1 MHEGT
6 LETLKVPQNPL
17 DVLAQQIVAMCAT
30 RSITRSEIRTT
41 IRRAAS
47 HIELGDASLDNV
59 LEMLSGRYAALG
71 QVELRP
77 RLSWGRATDTLS
89 ARRGVALLTRT
100 NVGTIP
106 VRGLYAVHAGHDG
119 PKVGE
124 LDEELV
130 FESRVGEVFALGAT
144 SWRIEEI
151 TRDRVIV
158 SPAPGEV
165 AKLPFWRGDGPG
177 RAADLGLRVGAL
189 TRELQDLPRDAA
201 SARLCADFQATAK
214 AADNLLDY
222 LDEQRESTEVV
233 PTDRTIVVER
243 FPDELGDWRVCI
255 LTPMGARVHTPWAM
269 VLERVLGRRSGFEVQ
284 LMYADDGIVV
294 RFADADELP
303 DLDDLFPAPDELE
316 TLLVEQLADTALFA
330 GLFRESAARALL
342 LPRRG
347 PRARSP
353 LWAQRLKSAGLLA
366 AVRNQGDF
374 PILLECYREA
384 LADYFDL
391 DALKHLLQSVHD
403 GRTRVHECVTP
414 RASPFSRSLVFAY
427 VATYLYE
434 QDAPLAERKAQA
446 LSLDRELLAEL
457 VGDAALL
464 ELLDPDVITAVEAAL
479 QHLSPERRARDADEL
494 ELVLQRLGDLDEAE
508 LVARSHCGATE
519 VRGWIEALLRAQ
531 RVLGVR
537 INGEARYV
545 AVQDLA
551 LYRDALG
558 VVPPVGLSEAVL
570 APVGGA
576 LPELVARFAR
586 AAPFNLRRWLR
597 ASVYAQRNWKRR
609 WCSLSAMVVWS
620 VALCWRK
627 FPDRSTAT
635 LRYCDG

>member
-1 MHEGT
+1 M
-6 LETLKVPQNPL
+6 
-17 DVLAQQIVAMCAT
+17 
-30 RSITRSEIRTT
+30 
-41 IRRAAS
+41 
-47 HIELGDASLDNV
+47 
-59 LEMLSGRYAALG
+59 
-71 QVELRP
+71 
-77 RLSWGRATDTLS
+77 
-89 ARRGVALLTRT
+89 
-100 NVGTIP
+100 
-106 VRGLYAVHAGHDG
+106 
-119 PKVGE
+119 
-124 LDEELV
+124 
-130 FESRVGEVFALGAT
+130 
-144 SWRIEEI
+144 
-151 TRDRVIV
+151 
-158 SPAPGEV
+158 
-165 AKLPFWRGDGPG
+165 
-177 RAADLGLRVGAL
+177 
-189 TRELQDLPRDAA
+189 
-201 SARLCADFQATAK
+201 
-214 AADNLLDY
+214 
-222 LDEQRESTEVV
+222 
-233 PTDRTIVVER
+233 
-243 FPDELGDWRVCI
+243 
-255 LTPMGARVHTPWAM
+255 AM

-586 AAPFNLRRWLR
+586 ARGPFQLAQMAARFGLRPAQLEAPLVLAERDGRLVSGTMLAQVPGPQYCDVEVLRRL
-597 ASVYAQRNWKRR
+597 KRE
-609 WCSLSAMVVWS
+609 
-620 VALCWRK
+620 
-627 FPDRSTAT
+627 T
-635 LRYCDG
+635 